1 MPRHF
6 KCEMLND
13 EKLKDLY
20 SPFFQAVLTK
30 VSSEWPLGFREFLR
44 WSNQC
49 SPASHQHPHYYMVPP
64 PHVHLGKFSRCRD
77 G

>member
-44 WSNQC
+44 
-49 SPASHQHPHYYMVPP
+49 
-64 PHVHLGKFSRCRD
+64 
-77 G
+77 

>member
-44 WSNQC
+44 WSNNVRQLLINILTTTWC
-49 SPASHQHPHYYMVPP
+49 
-64 PHVHLGKFSRCRD
+64 HLHTHI
-77 G
+77 